1 MYRGFVFTEDL
12 SEPSKFYGLLSD
24 VSPVGSKTV
33 EVSKS
38 SGRILASDVEARRPS
53 PPFTRSA
60 MDGYAIRAEDAK
72 PGAILKVVGSS
83 RIGEGGPETRVGPGE
98 AVYVDTGAPVPPGAN
113 AVIPIEFVEETEDG
127 IEVKEPVEPGDN
139 LDEKGSFVKEGEVIY
154 ETGHEV
160 APVDVAVMIEL
171 GVDEVEVRE
180 KLKVKVITTGDELV
194 PDPTGMESPYDIP
207 DCIGPALRARLEPEP
222 FVEFL
227 GRELVPDDEKELR
240 ETVEEASSE
249 AHVVI
254 LTGGSSVGK
263 KDVVKNVL
271 ADLYD
276 RFIHGIR
283 FRPGRPF
290 GLAVG
295 EDGVAFTL
303 PGWPTSALTTFE
315 TWVFP
320 ALKVLAGADP
330 RVTAFKTSD
339 HNVKAKKSVGV
350 VARVRIKN
358 GRAEALPKDVSSNLQ
373 LFCETDALFL
383 LPPGAGPGDDGYL
396 IPVRRF
402 EDWSNVIENLE
413 REGR

>member
-1 MYRGFVFTEDL
+1 MFTEDL
-12 SEPSKFYGLLSD
+12 SEPSRFYGLLSD
-24 VSPVGSKTV
+24 VSPVGSETV
-33 EVSKS
+33 KVSES

-60 MDGYAIRAEDAK
+60 MDGYAVRAEDAK
-72 PGAILKVVGSS
+72 PGAVLKVVGSS
-83 RIGEGGPETRVGPGE
+83 RIGEGEPEVEVGPGE
-98 AVYVDTGAPVPPGAN
+98 AAYVDTGAPVPPGAD
-113 AVIPIEFVEETEDG
+113 AVIPVEFVEETEDG
-127 IEVKEPVEPGDN
+127 VEVKEPVEPGDN
-139 LDEKGSFVKEGEVIY
+139 LDEKGSFVEEGEVVY
-154 ETGHEV
+154 EAGHEV
-160 APVDVAVMIEL
+160 TPVDVAVMIEL

-180 KLKVKVITTGDELV
+180 RLRVAVITTGDELV
-194 PDPTGMESPYDIP
+194 PDPGDVESPYDVP
-207 DCIGPALRARLEPEP
+207 DCIGPALQARLESEP

-240 ETVEEASSE
+240 EALEEASSE
-249 AHVVI
+249 AHVVV
-254 LTGGSSVGK
+254 LTGGSSVGR

-276 RFIHGIR
+276 RFVHGIR

-330 RVTAFKTSD
+330 RVVAFRTSD
-339 HNVKAKKSVGV
+339 HDVKAKRSVGV
-350 VARVRIKN
+350 IARVKIED
-358 GRAEALPKDVSSNLQ
+358 GRAEALPRDVSSNLQ
-373 LFCETDALFL
+373 LFRETDAFLL

-402 EDWSNVIENLE
+402 EDWSKVIENLE